1 MTRAGLQE
9 GGTESGKT
17 PEPGKQS
24 WPGDWASVG
33 GSHNQRGRQG
43 SRAITQVEPTGGG
56 DCRARG
62 RCNQGRLWVAKRVTQ
77 QGDDTTQ
84 RIKG

>member
-33 GSHNQRGRQG
+33 DHIIREGGKVREPSPRWNLQAVATAGRGAGAIREGSG
-43 SRAITQVEPTGGG
+43 
-56 DCRARG
+56 
-62 RCNQGRLWVAKRVTQ
+62 
-77 QGDDTTQ
+77 
-84 RIKG
+84 